1 MFFLPI
7 GKKKTNDM
15 RVLLNGK
22 ALAFQASHEGSI
34 PFTRSNVQDFARK
47 FLTK

>member
-1 MFFLPI
+1 
-7 GKKKTNDM
+7 M

-34 PFTRSNVQDFARK
+34 PFTRSNKQLILVVFFILK
-47 FLTK
+47 I